1 VPIDQQAGPTTH
13 HNPDSKVEFAMRVTL
28 HLLAAAALTAV
39 LATACVAPT
48 VVDDHGATV
57 VSQAQSSTAT
67 GGHEPSSTPGKGTA
81 VSPEPGTSGSK
92 QTTQVKS
99 ESAEPPKPAF
109 GGKEFWEDD
118 AHSQGK

>member
-1 VPIDQQAGPTTH
+1 
-13 HNPDSKVEFAMRVTL
+13 MRVTL

-67 GGHEPSSTPGKGTA
+67 GGHEPSSTPGKGTT
-81 VSPEPGTSGSK
+81 EPGTSGSK